1 MQYRLSKIQSL
12 FTYTLSGYE
21 KVESPQQQQLVK
33 PYTRKTLT
41 ATTLAESIINF
52 EWNSWHEPILE

>member
-52 EWNSWHEPILE
+52 E